1 MIEAAQLVIPV
12 PPKNELRAFPVTL
25 RYADDRI
32 DFIDSPFQVKDE
44 IKSFKGAKWDA
55 EKGYWSIED
64 CPRNRFQLAWH
75 AGKKPYAWFRE
86 RPLIQHVYT
95 RPLMEHQKHLC
106 DAGLTYHF
114 QIWAAEMGTGK
125 TLAAQELI
133 ERSGHKWFFWIG
145 PKASI
150 PNIKRELAKWNFDDS
165 IHVEFFT
172 YEGLVKWVDEWKP
185 GDPLPAGVIFDE
197 ASKLKTPTS
206 QRTKAAQRLADMIR
220 DKYGHDGYVI
230 LMSGTPAPKSPKD
243 WWSLCEIAYPGFLR
257 EGSDKA
263 LESRLAFM
271 VKQSYDAGT
280 FNKNIGW
287 KDDERKCAVCGKHA
301 DADEHQSHN
310 PSCHSWVK
318 SVNEVGKM
326 FDRLKG
332 LVVIKHKKDC
342 LSLPDKR
349 YRVIR
354 CTPDPSVLMVASQ
367 IAKTSPNAMQAMMD
381 LRELSDG
388 FQYRDKKEGKTRCS
402 HCKDGKVFEWFDP
415 AYEDRNY
422 GSIDILDE
430 ATVARLERRE
440 VECPQCKGT
449 GEMDKIVRETKYI
462 PCPKYDILRD
472 LLEENEEHGRLVI
485 FAGFTGSLEKA
496 VATCHGEAWSVVRLD
511 GRGYQVTNHKGE
523 VLTVDPL
530 EFWENHGGKVAFVA
544 HPESGGMSLT
554 LVAACMA
561 VFLSNSLKAEYR
573 GQAEDRIHRPGMDM
587 NIGCEIVDIV
597 HLPSD
602 DRVRDIV
609 RENRRLELLT
619 LGEVQ
624 ECFHVAA

>member
-1 MIEAAQLVIPV
+1 MIEEIPLIV
-12 PPKNELRAFPVTL
+12 RTQQGLKKFTATV

-32 DFIDSPFQVKDE
+32 EFIDSPFAVKDE
-44 IKSFKGAKWDA
+44 IKAMKGAKWDA
-55 EKGYWSIED
+55 EQGYWSIDD
-64 CPRNRFQLAWH
+64 CPRNRFQLAYLK
-75 AGKKPYAWFRE
+75 GEKPYAWFD
-86 RPLIQHVYT
+86 RPLIQHTYT
-95 RPLMEHQKHLC
+95 QPLMEHQKHLC

-133 ERSGHKWFFWIG
+133 ERSGHKWFFWVG

-150 PNIKRELAKWNFDDS
+150 PNIIRELAKWDFDQS

-206 QRTKAAQRLADMIR
+206 QRTKAAQRLADLIR
-220 DKYGHDGYVI
+220 EKYGHDGYVI

-257 EGSDKA
+257 EGSDRA

-271 VKQSYDAGT
+271 IRKEFDSGIV
-280 FNKNIGW
+280 NVREGW
-287 KDDERKCAVCGKHA
+287 KDDERKCAVCGKLA

-310 PSCHSWVK
+310 PLYHTWQK
-318 SVNEVGKM
+318 SVNEVAFM
-326 FDRLKG
+326 FERLKG

-354 CTPDPSVLMVASQ
+354 CTPDPSVLMVAKQ
-367 IAKTSPNAMQAMMD
+367 IAQTSPNAMQAMMD

-388 FQYRDKKEGKTRCS
+388 FQYGDKKEGKTRCT

-415 AYEDRNY
+415 AHDRNY

-440 VECPQCKGT
+440 IVCPQCHGT
-449 GEMDKIVRETKYI
+449 GQMDKIVRETKYI
-462 PCPKYDILRD
+462 PCPKYDVLRD
-472 LLEENEEHGRLVI
+472 LLEENEEHGRIVI

-496 VATCHGEAWSVVRLD
+496 IATCRGEAWSVVRLD

-523 VLTVDPL
+523 VLAVDPL
-530 EFWENHGGKVAFVA
+530 EFWDNHAGKVAFVA

-554 LVAACMA
+554 LVAARMA
-561 VFLSNSLKAEYR
+561 VFLSNSLKPEYR
-573 GQAEDRIHRPGMDM
+573 GQGEDRIHRPGMDL
-587 NIGCEIVDIV
+587 NVGCEIVDIV

-602 DRVRDIV
+602 DRVREIV
-609 RENRRLELLT
+609 RENRRLELMT